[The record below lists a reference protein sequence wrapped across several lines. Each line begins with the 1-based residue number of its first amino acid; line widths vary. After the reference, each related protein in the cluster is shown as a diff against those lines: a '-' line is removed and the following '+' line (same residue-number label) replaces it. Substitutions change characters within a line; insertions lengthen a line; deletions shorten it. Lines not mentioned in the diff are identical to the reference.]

1 MTLQLGDTAEL
12 SKTIS
17 ARDIEAFAL
26 LTGDVN
32 PVHLD
37 EEFAKRT
44 RFGKRI
50 AHGMWG
56 ASLISAVLGV
66 KLPGPGTIFLGMDLK
81 FQAPVYVG
89 DTLTARAEIVKI
101 REDKGIVTLRTTCV
115 NQDGAA
121 IMSGEAT
128 VLWEAPR

>member
-81 FQAPVYVG
+81 FQAPGYVG

>member
-1 MTLQLGDTAEL
+1 
-12 SKTIS
+12 
-17 ARDIEAFAL
+17 
-26 LTGDVN
+26 
-32 PVHLD
+32 
-37 EEFAKRT
+37 
-44 RFGKRI
+44 
-50 AHGMWG
+50 
-56 ASLISAVLGV
+56 
-66 KLPGPGTIFLGMDLK
+66 MDLK